1 LPIITLGRANV
12 IVDNKQSYYA
22 TNIIPIKHG
31 GDVMAK
37 HGLNTTF
44 DADIY
49 QSFKRKCDQNGFGMN
64 EVLQLFMVEYINGNY
79 EVEKTMSLKKM

>member
-1 LPIITLGRANV
+1 
-12 IVDNKQSYYA
+12 
-22 TNIIPIKHG
+22 
-31 GDVMAK
+31 MAK

-49 QSFKRKCDQNGFGMN
+49 QSFKRKCESNGFGMN

>member
-1 LPIITLGRANV
+1 MR
-12 IVDNKQSYYA
+12 SYSS
-22 TNIIPIKHG
+22 TCFIPIRHG

-79 EVEKTMSLKKM
+79 EVEKKMSLKKM